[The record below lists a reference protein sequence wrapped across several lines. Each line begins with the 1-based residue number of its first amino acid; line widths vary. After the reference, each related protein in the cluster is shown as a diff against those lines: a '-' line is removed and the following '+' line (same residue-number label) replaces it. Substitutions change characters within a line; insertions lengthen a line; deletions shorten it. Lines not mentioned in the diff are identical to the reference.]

1 MRRDAS
7 YRCVIA
13 TSVASAVALAG
24 ACTTV
29 ENGPP
34 LVPLPALDEPAF
46 RCTVEPILARDCSFL
61 ACHGISGAPLRVY
74 SVGKLRAGASDTLDA
89 RQAVLT
95 DAERHANFL
104 SASAFAFGVDA
115 PDDSLL
121 LRKVMPVSAGGSAHL
136 GGAIF
141 AGSEDPR
148 ATAVRT
154 WLAGGTGCPGGT
166 P

>member
-7 YRCVIA
+7 YLLA
-13 TSVASAVALAG
+13 FSTAV

-34 LVPLPALDEPAF
+34 IDPPPALDEATF
-46 RCTVEPILARDCSFL
+46 RCAVEPVLARDCSFL
-61 ACHGISGAPLRVY
+61 ACHGIAGAPLRVY

-104 SASAFAFGVDA
+104 SAAAFAYGIDDV
-115 PDDSLL
+115 DDSLL
-121 LRKVMPVSAGGSAHL
+121 LRKVLPVTAGGSAHH

-141 AGSEDPR
+141 AGLDDPR

-154 WLAGGTGCPGGT
+154 WLAGGTACPGGT